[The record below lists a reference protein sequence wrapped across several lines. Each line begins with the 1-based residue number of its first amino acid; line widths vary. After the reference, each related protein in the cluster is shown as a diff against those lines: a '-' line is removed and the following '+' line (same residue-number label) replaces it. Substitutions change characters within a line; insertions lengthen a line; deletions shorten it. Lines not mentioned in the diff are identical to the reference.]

1 MKRAQVLNHDTQFW
15 PIAVFREG
23 MQTTDSVEKV
33 DLLPG
38 LGQNL
43 SIGQR
48 EDSPHDGTIVE
59 WTGTAVLLVQP

>member
-1 MKRAQVLNHDTQFW
+1 M
-15 PIAVFREG
+15 EG
-23 MQTTDSVEKV
+23 PLLADSVEKV
-33 DLLPG
+33 DLLLG

-59 WTGTAVLLVQP
+59 WAGTAVLLVQH